1 MHTNI
6 WFPSQIKDAL
16 EDVSKERT
24 LLQERC
30 SMLEAQLVTM
40 KENITL
46 SMNER
51 VNKVI
56 RELSEER
63 SRSQE
68 ILRELRESRDKMRDL
83 QADHQKI
90 ISDLKKA
97 LFHSY
102 SYKLSYLIYV
112 FIYLIKRFL
121 ERTTRKLLC
130 WNKKSK
136 NSTLP
141 RMICRLGWLLQ
152 TPSWPL
158 SIKP

>member
-1 MHTNI
+1 
-6 WFPSQIKDAL
+6 
-16 EDVSKERT
+16 
-24 LLQERC
+24 
-30 SMLEAQLVTM
+30 MLEAQLVTM

-68 ILRELRESRDKMRDL
+68 ILRELKESRDKMRDL

-90 ISDLKKA
+90 ISDLKKV

-130 WNKKSK
+130 
-136 NSTLP
+136 
-141 RMICRLGWLLQ
+141 
-152 TPSWPL
+152 
-158 SIKP
+158 